1 MSTRGTAEFDSWRG
15 PASAHRPGPGVGLRD
30 LGLLEWGYKWGW
42 GRAGERRE
50 MRRAGI
56 RAEGRGQKG
65 AVRPGRLDSRLLPR
79 GPLCVRPGFQVRVAG
94 MWGEVGGGVPAT
106 RLPSLS
112 ERPHGSPLSH
122 TRVQSGPRS
131 VMKCTFAPRS
141 NLERESL
148 ARRRLRSSVVAWN
161 LNWDPKTCTGNR

>member
-1 MSTRGTAEFDSWRG
+1 
-15 PASAHRPGPGVGLRD
+15 
-30 LGLLEWGYKWGW
+30 
-42 GRAGERRE
+42 
-50 MRRAGI
+50 
-56 RAEGRGQKG
+56 
-65 AVRPGRLDSRLLPR
+65 
-79 GPLCVRPGFQVRVAG
+79 

-122 TRVQSGPRS
+122 TRVQSSPRS
-131 VMKCTFAPRS
+131 VKKCTFAPRS

-161 LNWDPKTCTGNR
+161 LNWDPKTCTGNRQISFFLKKEKIPLKKNCMHSKRLLDYYV